1 MTIEAIHRN
10 HTTYT
15 HNAGILSLRTAISNY
30 VKERYQLDYHP
41 EEEILVTVGASE
53 AIAATLKTILDQGD
67 EVILPGPVYP
77 GYEPLIT
84 LNGAK
89 AVYVDTRQSKFKL
102 TAELIEPMITS
113 RTKAILIPYP
123 SNPTG
128 VTLSE
133 EELKA
138 IASLLDDKD
147 IFLIADEIYSE
158 LIYEKDHFSI
168 GRCRKIKDKTIII
181 NGVSKSHSM
190 TGFRIGYILGP
201 AWLIQH
207 ILKVHQYYVSCA
219 TSVSQYAALEALTNG
234 KNDAEVMRDAYRERR
249 DFVYKRLVEMG
260 ISTYLPDGGFYY
272 FIPLSS
278 SSKSSLEIALE
289 LVEKERLALVPGSA
303 FSKYGEG
310 YLRLSYAYDL
320 DTLKKRFK

>member
-1 MTIEAIHRN
+1 
-10 HTTYT
+10 
-15 HNAGILSLRTAISNY
+15 
-30 VKERYQLDYHP
+30 
-41 EEEILVTVGASE
+41 
-53 AIAATLKTILDQGD
+53 
-67 EVILPGPVYP
+67 
-77 GYEPLIT
+77 
-84 LNGAK
+84 
-89 AVYVDTRQSKFKL
+89 
-102 TAELIEPMITS
+102 
-113 RTKAILIPYP
+113 
-123 SNPTG
+123 
-128 VTLSE
+128 
-133 EELKA
+133 
-138 IASLLDDKD
+138 
-147 IFLIADEIYSE
+147 
-158 LIYEKDHFSI
+158 
-168 GRCRKIKDKTIII
+168 
-181 NGVSKSHSM
+181 M

-320 DTLKKRFK
+320 DTLKKGLNRLEQFLIDF

>member
-1 MTIEAIHRN
+1 M
-10 HTTYT
+10 
-15 HNAGILSLRTAISNY
+15 
-30 VKERYQLDYHP
+30 
-41 EEEILVTVGASE
+41 GASE

-320 DTLKKRFK
+320 DTLKKGLNRLEQFLIDF

>member
-1 MTIEAIHRN
+1 M
-10 HTTYT
+10 
-15 HNAGILSLRTAISNY
+15 
-30 VKERYQLDYHP
+30 
-41 EEEILVTVGASE
+41 GASE

-158 LIYEKDHFSI
+158 LIYEKDHSRLEDV
-168 GRCRKIKDKTIII
+168 GKSRIKQ
-181 NGVSKSHSM
+181 
-190 TGFRIGYILGP
+190 L
-201 AWLIQH
+201 
-207 ILKVHQYYVSCA
+207 
-219 TSVSQYAALEALTNG
+219 
-234 KNDAEVMRDAYRERR
+234 
-249 DFVYKRLVEMG
+249 
-260 ISTYLPDGGFYY
+260 
-272 FIPLSS
+272 
-278 SSKSSLEIALE
+278 
-289 LVEKERLALVPGSA
+289 
-303 FSKYGEG
+303 
-310 YLRLSYAYDL
+310 
-320 DTLKKRFK
+320 